1 MKRIASLVIWER
13 HSTRCQQEGKTMCP
27 LRDNDTELE
36 SLLVVNIIQVTKALR
51 GMDQHI
57 LFRRVEEM
65 EMLEFSKIHQGQVHI
80 TLMLLLRL

>member
-13 HSTRCQQEGKTMCP
+13 RSIQCLQEEKTMCP
-27 LRDNDTELE
+27 LRGNVTELE
-36 SLLVVNIIQVTKALR
+36 SLQVVNTIPVTKALR

-65 EMLEFSKIHQGQVHI
+65 EMLEFSKIHQEQEHI
-80 TLMLLLRL
+80 TLMLL